1 MQLKFNDRKINILDG
16 KITGITSNS
25 VDDINYFFDNNL
37 SKKIYKISL
46 NNIDYSC
53 NMSVKDYLLNYY
65 KIDELLKLLNLS
77 SKIIN
82 REVNTLSFS
91 EKVRI
96 EIAFAIIKDYD
107 NIYINNVL
115 SCFDRKTRMYFCKL
129 IIKLKKLYN
138 KTIIISDINIDNIF
152 ELIDNLIIINDKD
165 VIYNGEKYE
174 FYISNKNNLFEKPL
188 TIILKEEIYEKKGIN
203 IGNTDSINELIKAIY
218 RELR

>member
-174 FYISNKNNLFEKPL
+174 FYISNNNNLFEKPL

>member
-25 VDDINYFFDNNL
+25 VDDINYLFDNIL

-82 REVNTLSFS
+82 REVNTLSLS

-115 SCFDRKTRMYFCKL
+115 SCFDRKTRIYFCKL

-174 FYISNKNNLFEKPL
+174 FYISNNNNLFEKPL
-188 TIILKEEIYEKKGIN
+188 TIILKEKIYKKTILKEK
-203 IGNTDSINELIKAIY
+203 E
-218 RELR
+218 

>member
-1 MQLKFNDRKINILDG
+1 MQLKFNDRKINVLDG

-174 FYISNKNNLFEKPL
+174 FYISNNNNLFEKPL

>member
-82 REVNTLSFS
+82 REVNTLSLS

-174 FYISNKNNLFEKPL
+174 FYISNNNNLFEKPL
-188 TIILKEEIYEKKGIN
+188 TIILKEKIYEKKGIN

>member
-1 MQLKFNDRKINILDG
+1 MQLKFNDRKINVLDG

-96 EIAFAIIKDYD
+96 EIY
-107 NIYINNVL
+107 
-115 SCFDRKTRMYFCKL
+115 RMY
-129 IIKLKKLYN
+129 
-138 KTIIISDINIDNIF
+138 
-152 ELIDNLIIINDKD
+152 
-165 VIYNGEKYE
+165 V
-174 FYISNKNNLFEKPL
+174 
-188 TIILKEEIYEKKGIN
+188 ILKMIVDCELKQYGRFDWMYENLDSRISSLQRVKK
-203 IGNTDSINELIKAIY
+203 
-218 RELR
+218 

>member
-1 MQLKFNDRKINILDG
+1 MQLKFNDRKINVLDG

-174 FYISNKNNLFEKPL
+174 FYAFNKNNLFEKPL

>member
-1 MQLKFNDRKINILDG
+1 MQLKFNDRKINVLDG

-82 REVNTLSFS
+82 REVNTLSLS

-174 FYISNKNNLFEKPL
+174 FYISNNNNLFEKPL

>member
-1 MQLKFNDRKINILDG
+1 MQLKFNDRKINVLDG

-53 NMSVKDYLLNYY
+53 TMSVKDYLLNYY

-174 FYISNKNNLFEKPL
+174 FYASNKNNLFEKPL

>member
-25 VDDINYFFDNNL
+25 VDDINYLFDNIL

-82 REVNTLSFS
+82 REVNTLSLS

-115 SCFDRKTRMYFCKL
+115 SCFDRKTRIYFCKL

-174 FYISNKNNLFEKPL
+174 FYISNNNNLFEKPL
-188 TIILKEEIYEKKGIN
+188 TIILKEKIYEKKEIN

>member
-25 VDDINYFFDNNL
+25 VDDINYFFDNTL

-82 REVNTLSFS
+82 RDVNTLSLS
-91 EKVRI
+91 EKIRI

-115 SCFDRKTRMYFCKL
+115 SCFDRKTRIYFCKL

-188 TIILKEEIYEKKGIN
+188 TIILKEKIYKKKGIN

>member
-25 VDDINYFFDNNL
+25 VDDINYLFDNIL

-82 REVNTLSFS
+82 REVNTLSLS

-115 SCFDRKTRMYFCKL
+115 SCFDRKTRIYFCKL

-174 FYISNKNNLFEKPL
+174 FYISNNNNLFEKPL
-188 TIILKEEIYEKKGIN
+188 TIILKEKIYEKKGIN
-203 IGNTDSINELIKAIY
+203 IENTDSINELIKAIY

>member
-1 MQLKFNDRKINILDG
+1 MQLKFNDRKINVLDG

>member
-25 VDDINYFFDNNL
+25 VDDINYLFDNIL

-77 SKIIN
+77 SNIIN
-82 REVNTLSFS
+82 REVNTLSLS

-115 SCFDRKTRMYFCKL
+115 SCFDRKTRIYFCKL

-174 FYISNKNNLFEKPL
+174 FYISNNNNLFEKPL

>member
-1 MQLKFNDRKINILDG
+1 MQLKFNDRKINVLDG

-165 VIYNGEKYE
+165 VIYNDEKYE
-174 FYISNKNNLFEKPL
+174 FYASNKNNLFEKPL